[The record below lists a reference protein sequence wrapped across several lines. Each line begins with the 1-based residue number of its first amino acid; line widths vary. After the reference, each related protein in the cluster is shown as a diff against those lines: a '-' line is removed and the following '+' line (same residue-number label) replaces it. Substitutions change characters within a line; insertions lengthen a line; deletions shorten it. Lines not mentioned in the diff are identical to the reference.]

1 MQDNNS
7 ILDQQFTSKSIENVP
22 YGNTGDYT
30 NLFILPELKDTT
42 NNNQKYS
49 GCLYN
54 AIGELVCST
63 KTTSSSIVNNAW
75 GITNDGY
82 TVYSD
87 KEYTD
92 AKNQR
97 EKPNSCVVQK

>member
-1 MQDNNS
+1 MSLDQNS

-22 YGNTGDYT
+22 YGNTGEYT
-30 NLFILPELKDTT
+30 YLFKTPKLTETPT
-42 NNNQKYS
+42 NNYKYG

-54 AIGELVCST
+54 TNGELVCPT

-82 TVYSD
+82 IVYSD
-87 KEYTD
+87 QQYKD

-97 EKPNSCVVQK
+97 EKPNSCALN